1 MALGKDYG
9 GGGGHA
15 ARARR
20 VHVLRS
26 ARSPN
31 TRATRDARGR
41 PGAYFSCIAWSYI
54 NYGLSR

>member
-1 MALGKDYG
+1 MALGKDY

-20 VHVLRS
+20 VHVLHC

-31 TRATRDARGR
+31 TRATRDAAGPVHISVASLGR
-41 PGAYFSCIAWSYI
+41 T
-54 NYGLSR
+54 